1 MTTPS
6 LSPSLVAYM
15 SALTYR
21 AESKRLVSLMPLSGI
36 YWDDE
41 IPDLR
46 ALLSLGEDDKMQYLC
61 LFAIRIRL
69 WRSEALSDED
79 QNLWDTVRTQVPTCP
94 VFMRL
99 NISDDDRKTQCE
111 AEEETGEMLDGLFSG
126 AKEVTWTDVGSGAK
140 EFTAKFD
147 FTEER
152 QPARKNSFWRRVFNR
167 NVE

>member
-1 MTTPS
+1 
-6 LSPSLVAYM
+6 M
-15 SALTYR
+15 SALTYQ

-41 IPDLR
+41 IPDLD
-46 ALLSLGEDDKMQYLC
+46 ALFSLGEDDKMQYLR

-69 WRSEALSDED
+69 WRGEALNEED

-99 NISDDDRKTQCE
+99 EISDEDRKTQRE
-111 AEEETGEMLDGLFSG
+111 AEEETGEILDGLFGG
-126 AKEVTWTDVGSGAK
+126 AQEVTWSDVGSGAK
-140 EFTAKFD
+140 EFTAKLD

-152 QPARKNSFWRRVFNR
+152 QQARRNSFWRRVFYR
-167 NVE
+167 NDR

>member
-1 MTTPS
+1 MTIPS

-126 AKEVTWTDVGSGAK
+126 AKEITWTNVGSGAK

>member
-6 LSPSLVAYM
+6 LSSSLIAYM

-21 AESKRLVSLMPLSGI
+21 ADSKRLVSLMPLSGI

-46 ALLSLGEDDKMQYLC
+46 GLLSLGEDDKMLYLR

-99 NISDDDRKTQCE
+99 HISDDDRKTQCE
-111 AEEETGEMLDGLFSG
+111 AEEETDEMLDGLFSG

-152 QPARKNSFWRRVFNR
+152 QPARKDSFWRRVFNR
-167 NVE
+167 NDE